1 MYFIRR
7 ATEADAA
14 ALSDIARRTFV
25 DTFAEDNSQE
35 DMDVYV
41 ANTYSVDLQLQE
53 IRDPNRRIEIAWA
66 DDGRALGFFHL
77 LAGQPDPSVT
87 GSRPIELLRLYVDTS
102 SQGKGVGA
110 ALMDKAVEI
119 ARAEGYDTMWLGVW
133 ERNFKAQAFYVK
145 SGFTQ
150 VGQHVFRLG
159 TDDQTDLIMSRFIG
173 TVSS

>member
-1 MYFIRR
+1 
-7 ATEADAA
+7 
-14 ALSDIARRTFV
+14 
-25 DTFAEDNSQE
+25 
-35 DMDVYV
+35 
-41 ANTYSVDLQLQE
+41 
-53 IRDPNRRIEIAWA
+53 
-66 DDGRALGFFHL
+66 
-77 LAGQPDPSVT
+77 
-87 GSRPIELLRLYVDTS
+87 
-102 SQGKGVGA
+102 
-110 ALMDKAVEI
+110 MDKAVEI